1 MKKILIFGFVLA
13 TITSCNLFKGHKK
26 DEDPI
31 MVAKID
37 NFTNYRENDS
47 YSIVNAFVDGNVLNL
62 DVTYSGGCKDH
73 AFELIGS
80 NIVAKSLPPQ
90 RAVLLVHHGNGDDCR
105 ELMGERL
112 KFDIKNL
119 AFEGK
124 DVMLK
129 INGYNQEIL
138 YQVGQ

>member
-1 MKKILIFGFVLA
+1 MALA
-13 TITSCNLFKGHKK
+13 IITSCSLFKGHKK
-26 DEDPI
+26 DDDPI

-37 NFTNYRENDS
+37 DFTNYRENDS

-62 DVTYSGGCKDH
+62 DVTYSGGCKTH
-73 AFELIGS
+73 TFELIGS
-80 NIVAKSLPPQ
+80 NLVAKSLPTQ

-129 INGYNQEIL
+129 INGYNQEVL